1 MTQYH
6 LDVRKT
12 VVEVDDQPEHRIL
25 LGCRSGVGYAAIG
38 IQSALITDADGVG
51 VGSTGM
57 RTHPL
62 YRTALMYLA
71 LARNIIM
78 IADVKPA
85 VHLHMVV
92 AQLLRSA
99 GYAFPPLGVPA
110 DLQSAVK
117 KCPNLFMLWGYV
129 IPSPQA
135 VASISIG

>member
-38 IQSALITDADGVG
+38 IQAALIADADGVG

-62 YRTALMYLA
+62 YRTALVYLA

-78 IADVKPA
+78 IADVKS
-85 VHLHMVV
+85 V
-92 AQLLRSA
+92 APDMPFLR
-99 GYAFPPLGVPA
+99 
-110 DLQSAVK
+110 
-117 KCPNLFMLWGYV
+117 
-129 IPSPQA
+129 
-135 VASISIG
+135 

>member
-38 IQSALITDADGVG
+38 IQAALIADADGVG

-57 RTHPL
+57 R
-62 YRTALMYLA
+62 
-71 LARNIIM
+71 I
-78 IADVKPA
+78 
-85 VHLHMVV
+85 
-92 AQLLRSA
+92 RSA

>member
-38 IQSALITDADGVG
+38 IQSALIADADGVG

-57 RTHPL
+57 RTHSL

-71 LARNIIM
+71 VARNIIM

-85 VHLHMVV
+85 VHFHMVV
-92 AQLLRSA
+92 AQLLFLEAENPNITVDVIADSVATASQMAAGSA
-99 GYAFPPLGVPA
+99 
-110 DLQSAVK
+110 
-117 KCPNLFMLWGYV
+117 
-129 IPSPQA
+129 PSPILTCPLP
-135 VASISIG
+135 S